1 LGHRAL
7 DTNIAP
13 FIEAGRGL
21 VKTIYSEEYAHLLLL
36 LRRKRL
42 EAKLT
47 QAQLANKLGVQRTL
61 IGKCERGERRID
73 VIELQSFCNALGTEL
88 QAFIAELKQRQ
99 QRR

>member
-1 LGHRAL
+1 MGHHAL

-42 EAKLT
+42 DAKLT
-47 QAQLANKLGVQRTL
+47 QAQLAKKLGVPRTL

-73 VIELQSFCNALGTEL
+73 VIELQAFCNALGTEL
-88 QAFIAELKQRQ
+88 QAFMNELKQR
-99 QRR
+99 R